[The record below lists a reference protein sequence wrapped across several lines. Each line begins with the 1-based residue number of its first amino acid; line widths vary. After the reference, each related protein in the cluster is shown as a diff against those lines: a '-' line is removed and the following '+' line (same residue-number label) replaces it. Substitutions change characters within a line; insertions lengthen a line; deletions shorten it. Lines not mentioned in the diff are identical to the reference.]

1 MDKREGGA
9 GMFSKEKDSI
19 IKNNIELHDKELKL
33 LEFIRRLGYGE
44 VLIKVQDGL
53 PVIIEKATEKVK
65 L

>member
-1 MDKREGGA
+1 ML
-9 GMFSKEKDSI
+9 SKEKDSI

-53 PVIIEKATEKVK
+53 PVMIERATEKVK